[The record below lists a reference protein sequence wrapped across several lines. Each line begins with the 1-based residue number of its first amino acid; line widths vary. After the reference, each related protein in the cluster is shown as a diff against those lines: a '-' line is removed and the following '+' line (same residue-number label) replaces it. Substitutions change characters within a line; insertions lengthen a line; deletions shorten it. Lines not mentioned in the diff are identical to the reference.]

1 MKKEARNEALKV
13 FLKSKGKFNN
23 KQIAEKV
30 GVNPLTIGR
39 WKREDNWQQ
48 TLEEKLA
55 EAAREA
61 AHAGE
66 VVRKK
71 AQRDA
76 ALKLFLESGGRITN
90 KEMAKTVG
98 VSPAT
103 IAKWKNVENWPE
115 QVAAAPAAPAAPV
128 VAASEAASEAVPAEA
143 KAELELDMG
152 DLVSPEQIIRINQ
165 RIDVMLERDYLTA
178 EDIADL
184 AEAKRE
190 ALEAVEIYL
199 GIVREL
205 GLLPE

>member
-1 MKKEARNEALKV
+1 MKKEARNDALKV
-13 FLKSKGKFNN
+13 FLKAKGKINN
-23 KQIAEKV
+23 KQIAERV

-39 WKREDNWQQ
+39 WKREDDWQQ
-48 TLEEKLA
+48 TLEDKLA

-61 AHAGE
+61 APAGE

-71 AQRDA
+71 AQHDA
-76 ALKLFLESGGRITN
+76 ALKLFLDSGGRITN
-90 KEMAKTVG
+90 KEMATTVD

-103 IAKWKNVENWPE
+103 IAKWKNVENWDE
-115 QVAAAPAAPAAPV
+115 QVVAAPPAPAAPAA
-128 VAASEAASEAVPAEA
+128 VAELEAVTEAVEA

-165 RIDVMLERDYLTA
+165 RIDIMLERDYLTA